1 MDAGHLREIHEAV
14 IGSQKVGDAVQETP
28 TSSISSARRM
38 VERILGVQ
46 RSFVLAIVGFF
57 VKLVFKLIYPMGMHI
72 DDESR
77 ANLGDAIAKTGRMK
91 DLSIPGN
98 ARPVILLPTHKS
110 HVDYLALGLLFNQL
124 TLPAPLVVAGDN
136 LNFPVAG
143 SILHSGGALFIRRSF
158 AGDKVYSA
166 VFNQTIIE
174 LLRNNHIVGC
184 FIEGGRSR
192 SGKLLTPKAGFLK
205 AVVDSV
211 LDGQVEDALLVPIA
225 FSYGRVVEAR
235 SMMQEMS
242 GGIKKKEAFFDSL
255 TSIIHLIR
263 TGFWGAACYGSIE
276 ISVAKAFS
284 VRDHLRTRDAAPQS
298 SRPDLPEGFDLDAVQ
313 QPGTAVY
320 RIRSKDRKVSIVV
333 DSSNSIQDKKTRVQ
347 LALSLGFRSLHE
359 SNRVGVI
366 QGTALVGTILL
377 MHKDRGLKLADLISK
392 VDWLTKEIRARGG
405 RVQATHSVE
414 DTVAEVVDKIMWGSG
429 RARLVK
435 KHKSVVMT
443 GLFTPMETLELSTFR
458 NNLIHLFV
466 QDALVAVAM
475 HAALLRGGGS
485 PPAEEAN
492 SPDRRPASLKRW
504 VALSE
509 VSNSAQFLSV
519 LLKHEFIY
527 RPILLSGQSSPALS
541 SAFSDNFR
549 SITNY
554 MQQREVIEIR
564 DAVPGSELT
573 KISDKGSD
581 LWIFLCGLLFPFIDS
596 YYLTLLGCFVHLI
609 DPDGMEMTV
618 LVAKIQ
624 ELGENLYMNNLMDHY
639 DAIAKDTV
647 NNALTAFADI
657 GLISVGSPAEGSRE
671 KRIKLKVPKSE
682 VLQTIELLHSF
693 RKGRGKIG
701 SETPHLIAD
710 AIDLGRSL

>member
-1 MDAGHLREIHEAV
+1 
-14 IGSQKVGDAVQETP
+14 
-28 TSSISSARRM
+28 
-38 VERILGVQ
+38 
-46 RSFVLAIVGFF
+46 
-57 VKLVFKLIYPMGMHI
+57 
-72 DDESR
+72 
-77 ANLGDAIAKTGRMK
+77 
-91 DLSIPGN
+91 
-98 ARPVILLPTHKS
+98 
-110 HVDYLALGLLFNQL
+110 
-124 TLPAPLVVAGDN
+124 
-136 LNFPVAG
+136 
-143 SILHSGGALFIRRSF
+143 
-158 AGDKVYSA
+158 
-166 VFNQTIIE
+166 
-174 LLRNNHIVGC
+174 
-184 FIEGGRSR
+184 
-192 SGKLLTPKAGFLK
+192 
-205 AVVDSV
+205 
-211 LDGQVEDALLVPIA
+211 
-225 FSYGRVVEAR
+225 
-235 SMMQEMS
+235 
-242 GGIKKKEAFFDSL
+242 
-255 TSIIHLIR
+255 LIR

-276 ISVAKAFS
+276 ISVAKGFS
-284 VRDHLRTRDAAPQS
+284 VRDHLRSREAAPQ
-298 SRPDLPEGFDLDAVQ
+298 PVVQAPEGFDLDAVQ

-320 RIRSKDRKVSIVV
+320 RIRSKDRRVTSIVV
-333 DSSNSIQDKKTRVQ
+333 DSDKKTDKKTRVQ

-366 QGTALVGTILL
+366 QGTSLVGTILL
-377 MHKDRGLKLADLISK
+377 MHKDRGLRISDLVQK
-392 VDWLTKEIRARGG
+392 VEWLSREIAARGG
-405 RVQATHSVE
+405 RMQAMQSVE

-466 QDALVAVAM
+466 QDAVVAVAM
-475 HAALLRGGGS
+475 HAALLRAS
-485 PPAEEAN
+485 PSESGEPLTPVSPAESTPA
-492 SPDRRPASLKRW
+492 SRRPDSLKRW

-509 VSNSAQFLSV
+509 VCNSAQFLSV

-527 RPILLSGQSSPALS
+527 RPILNGGASARPGTRKGADA

-549 SITNY
+549 SITTY
-554 MQQREVIEIR
+554 MQQRDVIE
-564 DAVPGSELT
+564 VKPTGKEGSPELT
-573 KISDKGSD
+573 KIGDKGAD
-581 LWIFLCGLLFPFIDS
+581 LWEFLCGLIFPFIDS

-609 DPDGMEMTV
+609 DEEGMEMTS

-657 GLISVGSPAEGSRE
+657 GLLAVITTEGTRE